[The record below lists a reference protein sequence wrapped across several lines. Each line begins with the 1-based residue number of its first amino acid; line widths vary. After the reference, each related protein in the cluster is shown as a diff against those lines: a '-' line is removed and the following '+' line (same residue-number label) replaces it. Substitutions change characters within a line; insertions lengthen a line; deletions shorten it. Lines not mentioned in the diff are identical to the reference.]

1 MLQLL
6 ACIMI
11 LDIWE
16 GKILISIITC
26 VNDLIVVLINNTLKL
41 VQTESEGTRLLML
54 PNTLTLHE

>member
-16 GKILISIITC
+16 GKILVSIITC
-26 VNDLIVVLINNTLKL
+26 VNDLSVVLINNTLKL
-41 VQTESEGTRLLML
+41 VQTESEGTAC
-54 PNTLTLHE
+54 